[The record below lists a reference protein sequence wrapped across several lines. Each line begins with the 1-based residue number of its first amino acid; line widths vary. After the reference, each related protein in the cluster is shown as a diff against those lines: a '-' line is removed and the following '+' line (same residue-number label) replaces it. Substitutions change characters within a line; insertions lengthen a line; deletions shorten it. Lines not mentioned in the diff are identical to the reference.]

1 MQFSIRTTQSNYLPE
16 LLKFRKNPEEK
27 FYPFPICNIISG
39 IYVNRVLENIVNKIN
54 ILEGSIV
61 LDCDP

>member
-1 MQFSIRTTQSNYLPE
+1 MQKLTTQSNYLPE

-39 IYVNRVLENIVNKIN
+39 IYANRVLENIAKQNKYF
-54 ILEGSIV
+54 GRFYSA
-61 LDCDP
+61 